1 MARWR
6 LRPIAARWAGR
17 NGAHIGN
24 SVEILCYNI
33 SPLYLV
39 PLLQS
44 SEVAISPYSF
54 TVMQASFDRAP
65 RSIWKKLVF
74 VWLGILVLMVFYW
87 VHLYQANQDQLQKTQ
102 QQAVLRS
109 SQVANAL
116 TRQTEVLLRNINFI
130 VSHLSEHWTGKDTSD
145 FYRVI
150 SVAQDTLPKGA
161 LIQIAIADARGNV
174 VFSNL
179 TPPGHPVPAV
189 SIADR
194 PHFKAYLQADPPQI
208 YISEPVWGRVSDQW
222 VVQFTRPIR
231 TQGALAYVIV
241 ASVSVEYLAEAFRQV
256 LPDPQDVVLL
266 LNQNG
271 RYLTRSHSLMQAMGA
286 AVPADRGFLKHRD
299 QQNGVYETSTAVDG
313 VMRYY
318 AWQRIPG
325 YPVIL
330 SLGLGK
336 EKVLG
341 PVLAELRNNYI
352 VNAAASLLLLVS
364 ALWISYLTLIKAT
377 QNQQLEETQERLQ
390 QTVEAARVGLWFW
403 NVNSGAMHWDQHCQE
418 ITGHGD
424 SGLPSRYGD
433 WCALLHVHDRELVE
447 RSLRE
452 QIQSASGQSIALECR
467 LRGADDVYRWIELRG
482 RITQPGLAADG
493 KERHFMGTCT
503 DIGARVAASQL
514 RRALLD
520 QSTAAILL
528 VNAQRGI
535 VQASTR
541 AEQLFSPKGS
551 TLVGQHADMLHLDDA
566 HSQAMQTHYQ
576 QLRKAGVTRMVH
588 PLKDVTG
595 AIRWFDMQAILY
607 DPDDAE
613 SPAVWTMI
621 DVTDGYVAKKNL
633 EIQSSRLTTLLE
645 RFPAGVLLE
654 DADCRIVMANSSFCS
669 LLGLGQEPQAL
680 KNLRHAALLEQLSPE
695 QAAWLPLP
703 GNRLE
708 KRRTTQ
714 INDGPERFLEIDWVP
729 IVREEVS
736 LGHVWL
742 LRDVTERK
750 QKEKQL
756 AILASTDTLTNLPN
770 RRSFMAMLARRLE
783 SQGGATPHGAL
794 LMLDIDHFK
803 KVNDTYGHPV
813 GDLVLQQMAQVMR
826 QSLRADD
833 YAARLGGEE
842 FVVLLHQTTLEESR
856 LLAERLRECV
866 ASQPTDAG
874 EAGMIAITV
883 SIGLV
888 ELAGQESQMALE
900 HADKAL
906 YAAKAGGRNRVCIA
920 TPD

>member
-1 MARWR
+1 
-6 LRPIAARWAGR
+6 
-17 NGAHIGN
+17 
-24 SVEILCYNI
+24 
-33 SPLYLV
+33 
-39 PLLQS
+39 
-44 SEVAISPYSF
+44 
-54 TVMQASFDRAP
+54 MQASFDRAP

-74 VWLGILVLMVFYW
+74 VWLGILVLMGLYW
-87 VHLYQANQDQLQKTQ
+87 VHLYQANQAQLQKTH

-116 TRQTEVLLRNINFI
+116 AHQTEVLLRNLNFI
-130 VSHLSEHWTGKDTSD
+130 VSHLSEHWAGRNTSD
-145 FYRVI
+145 FHQVI
-150 SVAQDTLPKGA
+150 SVAQGTFPKGA
-161 LIQIAIADARGNV
+161 LVQIAIADTRGDV

-179 TPPGHPVPAV
+179 TPPGRPPPAV

-194 PHFKAYLQADPPQI
+194 VHFKAHLQADQPQL

-231 TQGALAYVIV
+231 SQGGLAYVIV

-256 LPDPQDVVLL
+256 LPDPQDVVAL
-266 LNQNG
+266 LNHHG
-271 RYLTRSHSLMQAMGA
+271 RYLSRSHSLERAMGA
-286 AVPADRGFLKHRD
+286 GVPADRDFLKDQD
-299 QQNGVYETSTAVDG
+299 QQNGVYETSAAVDG
-313 VMRYY
+313 AVRYY

-330 SLGLGK
+330 TLGLGK

-341 PVLAELRNNYI
+341 PVVAELRNSYI

-364 ALWISYLTLIKAT
+364 AFWISYLTLLKAA
-377 QNQQLEETQERLQ
+377 QNQQLEETQERLH

-403 NVNSGAMHWDQHCQE
+403 NVNSGAMHWDQHCHA
-418 ITGHGD
+418 IAGHGG
-424 SGLPSRYGD
+424 SGLPSRNGD
-433 WCALLHVHDRELVE
+433 WCALLHAHDRELVE
-447 RSLRE
+447 KSLRE
-452 QIQSASGQSIALECR
+452 HIQSASGQSIALECR
-467 LRGADDVYRWIELRG
+467 VRGADEVYRWIELRG
-482 RITQPGLAADG
+482 RITAAGG
-493 KERHFMGTCT
+493 KERHFMGTCA
-503 DIGARVAASQL
+503 DIGARVTASQL

-566 HSQAMQTHYQ
+566 HSQAMETHYQ

-669 LLGLGQEPQAL
+669 LLGLSQEPQAL
-680 KNLRHAALLEQLSPE
+680 KNLSHSSLLEQLSPD

-783 SQGGATPHGAL
+783 SQGGATPHDAL

-906 YAAKAGGRNRVCIA
+906 YAAKAGGRNRVCSDA
-920 TPD
+920 RLSPARVVHGGRSGHACARFARAP